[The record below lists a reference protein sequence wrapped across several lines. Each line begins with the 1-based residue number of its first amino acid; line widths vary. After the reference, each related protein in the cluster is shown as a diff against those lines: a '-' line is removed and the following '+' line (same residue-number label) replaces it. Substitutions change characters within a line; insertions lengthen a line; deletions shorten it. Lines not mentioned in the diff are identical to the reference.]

1 MCARICV
8 TEKNKQTKI
17 SDITWH
23 LSDWGLVKCAPK
35 FQTESVAEQI
45 DLGIVLHEID
55 GHDRHSSAVEIHTG
69 NEVRSLF
76 PLGATITYAS
86 VLLFLNKSS
95 WSTGSTIR
103 VSNCAERKKQ
113 TKKMKSLEESSESVS
128 NDSQV
133 LKVLDREP
141 NKDRIFLVYLSL

>member
-1 MCARICV
+1 MFVCVCAHLCE

-23 LSDWGLVKCAPK
+23 LSDWGLVKCALK

-55 GHDRHSSAVEIHTG
+55 GHDRHSSTVEIHTG

-76 PLGATITYAS
+76 LWVQQSPMHQCFCS
-86 VLLFLNKSS
+86 
-95 WSTGSTIR
+95 
-103 VSNCAERKKQ
+103 
-113 TKKMKSLEESSESVS
+113 
-128 NDSQV
+128 
-133 LKVLDREP
+133 
-141 NKDRIFLVYLSL
+141 